1 MDQVIVVNH
10 VQQFKKDHVASR
22 FQLGLY
28 KYYNDKSLRH
38 VLQHYVDV
46 AEDRYGD
53 EWIEDIHYDEEH
65 MKFCIT
71 YKQNKGLAE
80 RTYIMADVYPLN
92 CVTALPLAPFE
103 PRSPEEAESNFE
115 FGRNWS
121 GKFGILTS
129 TSISSNDQRE

>member
-1 MDQVIVVNH
+1 MDQIIVVNH
-10 VQQFKKDHVASR
+10 VQQFKTDHVASR

-46 AEDRYGD
+46 AEERYFG
-53 EWIEDIHYDEEH
+53 EEPIEDIHYDEEN

-71 YKQNKGLAE
+71 YSQSANMPEK
-80 RTYIMADVYPLN
+80 TYILSDVYPVS

-103 PRSPEEAESNFE
+103 PRSPEEAKLMEAELSL
-115 FGRNWS
+115 
-121 GKFGILTS
+121 IH
-129 TSISSNDQRE
+129 I